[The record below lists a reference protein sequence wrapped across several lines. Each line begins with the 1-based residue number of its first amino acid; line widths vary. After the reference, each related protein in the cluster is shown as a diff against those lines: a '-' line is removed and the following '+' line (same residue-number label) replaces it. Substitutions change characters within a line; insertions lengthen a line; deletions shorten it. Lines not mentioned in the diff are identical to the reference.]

1 MLGRAGKDL
10 VESTSRTNTA
20 AWLDFKQDKTVAR
33 LEEILAEVTGTDP
46 EFGENL
52 QILHY
57 EPTQEFKEHHDYFDP
72 ATDPPENFVPGGN
85 RLATAIVYLD
95 VAAQGGE
102 TLFTRIDKRVKP
114 QPGDALLFYDLTP
127 EGTVDIQTM
136 HAGQQPIGGEKWC
149 AAASGRSSRAPLTNL
164 PRAAAAA
171 GRCDPRDV
179 CAWGPS
185 VGWAAPLDA
194 LQICAGQGG
203 DQVDPPGEVPGR
215 EEAGPGRAAEE
226 QVAAVSPK
234 VKDQRGVLYHHG
246 RRRECGRWRRR

>member
-1 MLGRAGKDL
+1 MRGRAGKDL

-20 AWLDFKQDKTVAR
+20 AWLDFKQDKTVER

-149 AAASGRSSRAPLTNL
+149 AAAPGRASRAPLTNL
-164 PRAAAAA
+164 PRPAAAA

-185 VGWAAPLDA
+185 VGWAAALDA
-194 LQICAGQGG
+194 LQNLCWAGWRPSGSTRRG
-203 DQVDPPGEVPGR
+203 TRARRSRTGE
-215 EEAGPGRAAEE
+215 
-226 QVAAVSPK
+226 S
-234 VKDQRGVLYHHG
+234 G
-246 RRRECGRWRRR
+246 RRTSRRCIPQSQRPTWCPLPSRPET